1 MFLVSVIQEPGG
13 PNNSFASVF
22 RQAEGGASWCGL
34 ETGSSSPPMLRL
46 PNPHSTLKSNWT
58 SSRQKNQYQAQRHPF
73 WFMRYPVPVIMP
85 SPRCLLLEAGDRA
98 NGPFTWPDPALPV
111 ASVQGLTSGGAVR
124 CAAFMSKRPFAGEN
138 LSLCPSYIAQA
149 PRLEDPKMYK

>member
-1 MFLVSVIQEPGG
+1 MWPGNRELISTDAAAAKPSQHFEKQLDIFTAEESV
-13 PNNSFASVF
+13 
-22 RQAEGGASWCGL
+22 EG
-34 ETGSSSPPMLRL
+34 
-46 PNPHSTLKSNWT
+46 
-58 SSRQKNQYQAQRHPF
+58 YQAQRHPF

-85 SPRCLLLEAGDRA
+85 SPSCLLLEAGDRD

-149 PRLEDPKMYK
+149 LRLEDPKMYK